1 MKKVKKKPK
10 IRERLID
17 GVFVRGTKIYAE
29 CYAGK
34 GGWYLCAFSNEA
46 NGTRS
51 AFKYAVEY
59 AKALRDVKNL
69 PQN

>member
-1 MKKVKKKPK
+1 MKKKPK

-34 GGWYLCAFSNEA
+34 GGWFLCAFDNDA
-46 NGTRS
+46 NRIHS
-51 AFKYAVEY
+51 AFKCAVEY
-59 AKALRDVKNL
+59 AKALRDVKVKRKV
-69 PQN
+69 